1 MGVEIFFEKDGQQK
15 KVAFILKY
23 GTKPS
28 LHIGVPENFMQSLS
42 VFFVVVVVVVGKKVA
57 FKSSIHKDFYPMI
70 ELF

>member
-42 VFFVVVVVVVGKKVA
+42 VFFVVVVVVGKKVA
-57 FKSSIHKDFYPMI
+57 FKSSIHKDFCPMI